1 MTLNKQWSWP
11 FAIFCAVT
19 IALCIVIDILQY
31 SAVLSFL
38 PQGLKDEGYM
48 AHEIAAVIGSYYWAG
63 FLGGACLTSFQISKM
78 LSNEEKEL
86 TWGHLRKQVMNLVI
100 GLMCGTVALTV
111 EGLWPSMAVHFFTR
125 FAQGFFGAFLFF
137 FSFFLSIELFQA
149 RTFQQRLAITMSTM
163 ALHSAEVFGPFFGA
177 AIFVHWGPQT
187 VFFVLAGLSCVVQVL
202 LLVVYVSL
210 PQDGEQVSGTP
221 APTERSLLLP
231 QNAAA
236 QTRLTDTSQRW
247 DLLKRV
253 MRSPMLWRSILV
265 VAPAAMVK
273 AALENIL
280 PLFADHKLKYDEY
293 HVGLCFTLIAVSFL
307 CTSMLISFS
316 WGYLTERGKNLFVTS
331 SMGFLAFTSSTLLV
345 AYMYGGHCNLII
357 DDLFDSTP
365 DCAPFKHSVRFF
377 YFSLW
382 LFGMACAGCFT
393 PAGYLLG
400 EYVDTLQNAASK
412 DAANGIWNTLWEV
425 GGCMGIALS
434 GIPNTRSWM
443 EEQLLM
449 ATLGF
454 IIMVCAVA
462 FFHLSMLAA
471 NEKNE
476 GLSLGEKTCNRKHAS
491 VDHPCSPKP
500 PAAMPAYTN

>member
-1 MTLNKQWSWP
+1 MALNKQWSWP
-11 FAIFCAVT
+11 YATFYSVT

-38 PQGLKDEGYM
+38 PQGLKDDGYM
-48 AHEIAAVIGSYYWAG
+48 AHEISAVIGSYYWAG
-63 FLGGACLTSFQISKM
+63 FLGGACLTCYQIRKV
-78 LSNEEKEL
+78 LCNEEKKL
-86 TWGHLRKQVMNLVI
+86 TWGHLRSHVINLVI
-100 GLMCGTVALTV
+100 GLMFGSGALTV
-111 EGLWPSMAVHFFTR
+111 EGLWPSMAVHFFSR

-137 FSFFLSIELFQA
+137 GSFFLSIELFQA
-149 RTFQQRLAITMSTM
+149 RTFQQRIAITMSTM
-163 ALHSAEVFGPFFGA
+163 ALHCAEVFGPFFGA
-177 AIFVHWGPQT
+177 AIFVRWGPHM
-187 VFFVLAGLSCVVQVL
+187 VFFVLAGMSCVVQAL
-202 LLVVYVSL
+202 LLTVYVSL
-210 PQDGEQVSGTP
+210 PRDGEEVLDTP
-221 APTERSLLLP
+221 TPTERSPLLP
-231 QNAAA
+231 QNVPS
-236 QTRLTDTSQRW
+236 QPQLMDTMQRW

-307 CTSMLISFS
+307 CTSMFISFC
-316 WGYLTERGKNLFVTS
+316 WGFLSESGKTLFVTS
-331 SMGFLAFTSSTLLV
+331 SMGFLGLTSSTLLIT
-345 AYMYGGHCNLII
+345 YMYGGHCNLII
-357 DDLFDSTP
+357 DDLFDATP

-393 PAGYLLG
+393 PAGYLIG
-400 EYVDTLQNAASK
+400 EYVDSLQSAATK

-434 GIPNTRSWM
+434 GIPNTRKWM

-449 ATLGF
+449 ALIGF
-454 IIMVCAVA
+454 IIMVCAGV
-462 FFHLSMLAA
+462 FFRLSSLAA
-471 NEKNE
+471 SEKND
-476 GLSLGEKTCNRKHAS
+476 GLAFGEKACN
-491 VDHPCSPKP
+491 
-500 PAAMPAYTN
+500 